1 MTSTNDP
8 EQPAHP
14 APGVPAAPEPDNIPD
29 GPLTA
34 DKVKPLIPKIID

>member
-1 MTSTNDP
+1 MTSPNEP
-8 EQPAHP
+8 EPSEHP
-14 APGVPAAPEPDNIPD
+14 APGVPAAPEPADIPD